1 LVTDFP
7 SDGLVVTFCAEAGD
21 SLASVSPVGDIS
33 ADLKDAA
40 ETSSSSA
47 ALVL

>member
-1 LVTDFP
+1 MTDFA
-7 SDGLVVTFCAEAGD
+7 SAGLDVFFCAEAGD
-21 SLASVSPVGDIS
+21 FWASVSAGDIS

-47 ALVL
+47 ASEL